1 MNKTTFSEDFDQKT
15 LTIER
20 TFEAPIARV
29 WAAWTQSELLE
40 KWWAPAPWKA
50 RTKSFDFSEGGHWH
64 YYMEGP
70 EGERHWSLVQYR
82 KIEPQESFTG
92 FDTFCDEHGTRN
104 EDLPAM
110 EWDNRF
116 KAFNGH
122 TEVRVIAT
130 FVSAEDL
137 KRIVEMGVK
146 EGFTTAMDQLEAL
159 LSGNA

>member
-1 MNKTTFSEDFDQKT
+1 MNKTTFTENLDEKT
-15 LTIER
+15 LTIDR
-20 TFEAPIARV
+20 TFEAPVERV

-50 RTKSFDFSEGGHWH
+50 RTKSFDFSKGGHWH

-70 EGERHWSLVQYR
+70 EGERHWCLVKYR
-82 KIEPQESFTG
+82 TIEPQKAFTG
-92 FDTFCDEHGTRN
+92 FDTFCDEEGTQN
-104 EDLPAM
+104 TDLPAM

-116 KAFNGH
+116 KGSNGR

-137 KRIVEMGVK
+137 KRIIEMGVK
-146 EGFTTAMDQLEAL
+146 EGFSTAMDQLGAL
-159 LSGNA
+159 LTGN